1 MPRRDGTGPN
11 GEGSMTGRGLGN
23 CDSNNENQEIE
34 RPLRRGINNFRR
46 NNQGFRGNRGR
57 RKSGC
62 GRGRRR

>member
-1 MPRRDGTGPN
+1 MPRKDGTGPN

-23 CDSNNENQEIE
+23 CNPNNENQETD

-57 RKSGC
+57 RSGC
-62 GRGRRR
+62 GKGRRR